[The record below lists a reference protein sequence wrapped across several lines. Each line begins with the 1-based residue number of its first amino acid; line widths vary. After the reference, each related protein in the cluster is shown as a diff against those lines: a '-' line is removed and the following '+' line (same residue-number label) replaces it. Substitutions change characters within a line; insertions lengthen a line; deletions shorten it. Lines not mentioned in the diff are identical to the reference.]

1 MGLLL
6 MKFMY
11 CRIVSALI
19 LYGIRLSPPQGM
31 YFMRSLMNIG
41 AMSFSSLKTSD
52 VLEVK
57 AAEAWAPGIV
67 TTDVGGINEKSLIS
81 CFFRAKIRR
90 EMCGG
95 KDNTKLNVSH
105 IVVNSP

>member
-1 MGLLL
+1 M
-6 MKFMY
+6 
-11 CRIVSALI
+11 A
-19 LYGIRLSPPQGM
+19 YGCHLPTGM
-31 YFMRSLMNIG
+31 YFMRSLMKIG

-95 KDNTKLNVSH
+95 EKTCISEKRLVILN
-105 IVVNSP
+105 

>member
-31 YFMRSLMNIG
+31 YFMRSLMKMG

-57 AAEAWAPGIV
+57 AAETWVPGIV
-67 TTDVGGINEKSLIS
+67 TTDVGGINEKI
-81 CFFRAKIRR
+81 A
-90 EMCGG
+90 
-95 KDNTKLNVSH
+95 H
-105 IVVNSP
+105 ILLF

>member
-19 LYGIRLSPPQGM
+19 LYGICLSPPHGM
-31 YFMRSLMNIG
+31 YFVLSLIMIG
-41 AMSFSSLKTSD
+41 AMLCSSLKTSD

-57 AAEAWAPGIV
+57 AAEA
-67 TTDVGGINEKSLIS
+67 
-81 CFFRAKIRR
+81 
-90 EMCGG
+90 
-95 KDNTKLNVSH
+95 
-105 IVVNSP
+105 

>member
-19 LYGIRLSPPQGM
+19 LYGIRLSPPHGM
-31 YFMRSLMNIG
+31 YFMRSLMKIG

-81 CFFRAKIRR
+81 CFFRAKI
-90 EMCGG
+90 
-95 KDNTKLNVSH
+95 
-105 IVVNSP
+105 

>member
-19 LYGIRLSPPQGM
+19 LYGIWLSPPHGM
-31 YFMRSLMNIG
+31 YFVLSLIMIG
-41 AMSFSSLKTSD
+41 AMLCSSLKTSD

-57 AAEAWAPGIV
+57 AAETWVPGIV
-67 TTDVGGINEKSLIS
+67 TTDVGGINEKI
-81 CFFRAKIRR
+81 A
-90 EMCGG
+90 
-95 KDNTKLNVSH
+95 H
-105 IVVNSP
+105 ILLF

>member
-19 LYGIRLSPPQGM
+19 LYGIWLSPPHGM
-31 YFMRSLMNIG
+31 YFILSLIMIG

-57 AAEAWAPGIV
+57 VAEAWVPGMV
-67 TTDVGGINEKSLIS
+67 WTDVNVSVSGIIC
-81 CFFRAKIRR
+81 CFEAKIW
-90 EMCGG
+90 
-95 KDNTKLNVSH
+95 
-105 IVVNSP
+105 

>member
-1 MGLLL
+1 
-6 MKFMY
+6 
-11 CRIVSALI
+11 
-19 LYGIRLSPPQGM
+19 M
-31 YFMRSLMNIG
+31 YFILSLIMIG
-41 AMSFSSLKTSD
+41 AMLCSSLKTSD

-67 TTDVGGINEKSLIS
+67 TTDVGGINEKSLLS

-95 KDNTKLNVSH
+95 KDNTKLKVSH
-105 IVVNSP
+105 IVVNSPYFFSRMW